1 MVATGRFNWT
11 VGVTL
16 LYMADIFLQHDTG
29 DHPECAARLESIH
42 RRLHAGEMLSQV
54 IRQPTVAANLK
65 DLTRWHAADYLE
77 RLQATAATGGGRVE
91 SDTVMSSQSAVAAW
105 KAAGSLIDAVER
117 VVRGEQSQALCL
129 IRPPGHHALMDAPM
143 GFCLLSNVAIAA
155 KVAVERLGL
164 SRVLIVD
171 WDVHHGNGTQDAV
184 YDDERISF
192 FSAHRFPFYPGT
204 GRKSETG
211 RAAGLGTIFNLP
223 LKFGIS
229 RLDFLTA
236 FERELTKAADRCR
249 PELVIIS
256 AGFDAHTEDP
266 IGSLGLETPD
276 FAELTSLV
284 QQVAKTHADGRLVSS
299 LEGGYNVN
307 RLADCVELHLETL
320 LAASRH

>member
-1 MVATGRFNWT
+1 MVATGRFRWT

-16 LYMADIFLQHDTG
+16 LYMDDTFLQHDTG
-29 DHPECAARLESIH
+29 EHPECAARLESIH
-42 RRLHAGEMLSQV
+42 RRLRAEGMLSQV
-54 IRQPTVAANLK
+54 TRQPTVAANLK

-77 RLQATAATGGGRVE
+77 WLRATALAGGGRVE
-91 SDTVMSSQSAVAAW
+91 RDTMMSSQSAVAAW

-117 VVRGEQSQALCL
+117 VVGGEQSQALCL

-229 RLDFLTA
+229 RLDLLTA

-256 AGFDAHTEDP
+256 AGFDAHAEDP
-266 IGSLGLETPD
+266 IGSLGLETQD

-284 QQVAKTHADGRLVSS
+284 QQVAKTHANGRLVSS
-299 LEGGYNVN
+299 LEGGYNVD

-320 LAASRH
+320 LADGRQ